1 MKCVHLP
8 QLNEKEKDNALNEVR
23 VLASV
28 DHPNVIGFKE
38 AFFDSESSQ
47 LCVVMEYA
55 QDGDLLQLIEEHKK
69 SATYFSEGEIW

>member
-38 AFFDSESSQ
+38 AFFDHESSQ

-55 QDGDLLQLIEEHKK
+55 EGGDLLQLIEEHKK